1 MAEEPARDDPSPLS
15 SEFEDLGVSDEASK
29 STGGGGDADWSEGG
43 EEVVGRR
50 HGSSGSSAS
59 SPTPPQ
65 AGTQTQQG
73 LAAEAARASPA
84 QTRPQ
89 HPTSA
94 GQVARCDV
102 DDAAQWPSRLGTWFE
117 PGAAYAN
124 RQQAAWRA

>member
-1 MAEEPARDDPSPLS
+1 MAEESARDDPSPLS

-50 HGSSGSSAS
+50 HGSSSGSSAS

-84 QTRPQ
+84 QARPQ
-89 HPTSA
+89 HPISA
-94 GQVARCDV
+94 GRDVSCDV
-102 DDAAQWPSRLGTWFE
+102 DDLAQRPS
-117 PGAAYAN
+117 
-124 RQQAAWRA
+124 